1 MMKISC
7 CIPCDFGHM
16 IHLEKAINSIN
27 KSEFLPLEI
36 CISISKAPEY
46 FSPEYLNVLSS
57 IPIHIRICK
66 EKKNAAQNRNI
77 LTQMASGEL
86 LAYQDADDLIHPSR
100 LKLINHVFDTK
111 KIVHLN
117 TGFIPHRTN
126 DLDIMSVSSVSLD
139 QMVFVDLSKYHAS
152 IFNRGLESGYRTKDY
167 GYFNNI
173 NFIERKGYM
182 ANGPVAVLKQIA
194 EKVRWKEDTKE
205 IKIAEDQDF
214 NYDVYYQYN
223 LSGLISNP
231 LYFYNLSDRK
241 FGGMT

>member
-7 CIPCDFGHM
+7 CIPCDFGHI
-16 IHLEKAINSIN
+16 IHLEKAISSIN
-27 KSEFLPLEI
+27 NSESLPLEI
-36 CISISKAPEY
+36 CISISKAPEN
-46 FSPEYLNVLSS
+46 FSPKYLNVLSS
-57 IPIHIRICK
+57 IPIQIRVYK

-86 LAYQDADDLIHPSR
+86 LAFQDADDLIHPSR
-100 LKLINHVFDTK
+100 LKLINYIFDTK
-111 KIVHLN
+111 KVIHLN
-117 TGFIPHRTN
+117 TGFISHRSN
-126 DLDIMSVSSVSLD
+126 DLALLSVSPISID
-139 QMVFVDLSKYHAS
+139 QTVFVDLSKYHAS
-152 IFNRGLESGYRTKDY
+152 IFNGGLESGYRTKDY

-194 EKVRWKEDTKE
+194 EKVRWKENIKE
-205 IKIAEDQDF
+205 INVAEDQDF
-214 NYDVYYQYN
+214 NYEVYYRYN

-241 FGGMT
+241 FGGMI